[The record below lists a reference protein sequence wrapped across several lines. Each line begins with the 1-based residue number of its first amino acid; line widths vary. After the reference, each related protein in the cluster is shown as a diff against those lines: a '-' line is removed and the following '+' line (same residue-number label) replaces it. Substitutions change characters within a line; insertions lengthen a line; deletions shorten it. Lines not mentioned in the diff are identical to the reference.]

1 MMAPQRPELRDG
13 AALERLDAG
22 VLSALGAA
30 DRGAV
35 LVAYAVIE
43 RPWTDA

>member
-1 MMAPQRPELRDG
+1 MMAPHLPELRDG
-13 AALERLDAG
+13 AALERLDSG
-22 VLSALGAA
+22 VRSALGAA

-35 LVAYAVIE
+35 LAYAVIE